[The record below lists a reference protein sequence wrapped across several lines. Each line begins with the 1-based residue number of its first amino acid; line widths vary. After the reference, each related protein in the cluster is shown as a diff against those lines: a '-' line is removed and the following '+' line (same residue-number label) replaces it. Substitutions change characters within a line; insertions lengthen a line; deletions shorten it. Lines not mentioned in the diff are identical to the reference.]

1 MEVKRFVVAAIV
13 MLAPASLSAQVGHL
27 PQESPFRDVP
37 YRQEL
42 TTYSGWY
49 SGAEGSAG
57 VGPQAGPIVGL
68 RYEIRIGG
76 PAFFSVHGGHAFS
89 QRDVIDP
96 LNPPATR
103 HLGTKDVSLLLLDAG
118 ITLNLTGQKSWHAL
132 IPFMRFGVGVAANV
146 GSRTDP
152 GNFTIGTPFALVLGT
167 GVRWAPGGRW
177 QLRFDVSDHLFRLN
191 YPSTY
196 SSTPEGGGAPVLAGK
211 TSEWRHNGVFTLG
224 ASYIISR

>member
-1 MEVKRFVVAAIV
+1 VNRLVIAMTL
-13 MLAPASLSAQVGHL
+13 MLIPGSVGAQVGHL
-27 PQESPFRDVP
+27 PQDSPFRDVP

-76 PAFFSVHGGHAFS
+76 PAFFSVHAGHAFS
-89 QRDVIDP
+89 KRDVIDP
-96 LNPPATR
+96 LNPPETR
-103 HLGTKDVSLLLLDAG
+103 QLGTKDVSLLLLDAG
-118 ITLNLTGQKSWHAL
+118 ITLNLTGQKSWNGL
-132 IPFMRFGVGVAANV
+132 IPFMRFGVGVAANA
-146 GSRTDP
+146 GSRADP

-167 GVRWAPGGRW
+167 GVRWTPGGRW
-177 QLRFDVSDHLFRLN
+177 QLRLDVSDHLFRLN
-191 YPSTY
+191 YPSAY
-196 SSTPEGGGAPVLAGK
+196 GSTPEGGGAPVLADK
-211 TSEWRHNGVFTLG
+211 TSEWKHNGVFTIG

>member
-1 MEVKRFVVAAIV
+1 MKGFAIAAIV
-13 MLAPASLSAQVGHL
+13 MLAPASLNAQVGHL

-89 QRDVIDP
+89 KRDVIDP
-96 LNPPATR
+96 LNPPDTR
-103 HLGTKDVSLLLLDAG
+103 HRGTKDVSLLLLDVG
-118 ITLNLTGQKSWHAL
+118 ITLNLTGQKSWNGL
-132 IPFMRFGVGVAANV
+132 IPFTRFGVGVAANV
-146 GSRTDP
+146 AGRSDP
-152 GNFTIGTPFALVLGT
+152 ANFAIGTPFALVLGT

-177 QLRFDVSDHLFRLN
+177 QLRFDVSDHLFRLS
-191 YPSTY
+191 YPSAY
-196 SSTPEGGGAPVLAGK
+196 GSIPQGGGAPVLEGK
-211 TSEWRHNGVFTLG
+211 SSEWKHNGIFTLG
-224 ASYIISR
+224 ASYIIPR

>member
-1 MEVKRFVVAAIV
+1 MEVNRFAIATIV

-27 PQESPFRDVP
+27 PQDSPFRDVP

-49 SGAEGSAG
+49 NGAEGSAG

-76 PAFFSVHGGHAFS
+76 PAFFSVHAGHAFS
-89 QRDVIDP
+89 KRDVIDP

-118 ITLNLTGQKSWHAL
+118 ITVNLTGQKSWNGL
-132 IPFMRFGVGVAANV
+132 IPFTRFGIGVAANA

-152 GNFTIGTPFALVLGT
+152 AHFTIGTPFALVLGT
-167 GVRWAPGGRW
+167 GVRWTSGGRW
-177 QLRFDVSDHLFRLN
+177 QLRLDASDHLFRLH
-191 YPSTY
+191 YPSAY
-196 SSTPEGGGAPVLAGK
+196 GSIPQGGGDPVLEGK
-211 TSEWRHNGVFTLG
+211 TSEWKHNGVFTLG

>member
-1 MEVKRFVVAAIV
+1 MNRFA
-13 MLAPASLSAQVGHL
+13 LALAFLVPGALGAQVGHL
-27 PQESPFRDVP
+27 PQDSPFRDAP

-49 SGAEGSAG
+49 NGAEGSVG

-76 PAFFSVHGGHAFS
+76 PAYFSVHAGHAFS
-89 QRDVIDP
+89 KRDVIDP

-103 HLGTKDVSLLLLDAG
+103 HLGQKDVSLLLADAG
-118 ITLNLTGQKSWHAL
+118 ITLNLTGQKSWHG
-132 IPFMRFGVGVAANV
+132 IVPFTRFGVGVAANL
-146 GSRTDP
+146 GSRADP
-152 GNFTIGTPFALVLGT
+152 GNFAIGTPFALVAGT
-167 GVRWAPGGRW
+167 GIRWATAGRW
-177 QLRFDVSDHLFRLN
+177 QLRLDVSDHLFRLT

-196 SSTPEGGGAPVLAGK
+196 SSIPQGGGAPVLTNK
-211 TSEWRHNGVFTLG
+211 NSEWKHNGVFTLG

>member
-1 MEVKRFVVAAIV
+1 MNRFAIV
-13 MLAPASLSAQVGHL
+13 AMVLVGPTSLSAQVGHL

-49 SGAEGSAG
+49 NGAEGSAG

-103 HLGTKDVSLLLLDAG
+103 HQGTKDVSLLLLDAG
-118 ITLNLTGQKSWHAL
+118 ITLNLTGQKSWHGL
-132 IPFMRFGVGVAANV
+132 VPFTRFGAGVAANV
-146 GSRTDP
+146 GSRDDP
-152 GNFTIGTPFALVLGT
+152 GNFEIGTPFALVLGT
-167 GVRWAPGGRW
+167 GVRWASGGRW
-177 QLRFDVSDHLFRLN
+177 QLRFDVSDHLFRLT
-191 YPSTY
+191 YPASY
-196 SSTPEGGGAPVLAGK
+196 SSIPQGGGAPVLDK
-211 TSEWRHNGVFTLG
+211 NSEWKHNGVFSVG

>member
-1 MEVKRFVVAAIV
+1 MNKFALAAVASI
-13 MLAPASLSAQVGHL
+13 APAALSAQVGHL

-37 YRQEL
+37 YRQEI

-57 VGPQAGPIVGL
+57 VGPQAGPIAGV

-96 LNPPATR
+96 LNPPETR
-103 HLGTKDVSLLLLDAG
+103 HLGTKDVSLILLDAG
-118 ITLNLTGQKSWHAL
+118 ITLNLTGQKSWHGI
-132 IPFMRFGVGVAANV
+132 IPFTRFGAGVAANV
-146 GSRTDP
+146 GSRRDP

-167 GVRWAPGGRW
+167 GVRWTGGGRW
-177 QLRFDVSDHLFRLN
+177 QLRFDVTDHLFRLN
-191 YPSTY
+191 YPASY
-196 SSTPEGGGAPVLAGK
+196 SAIPQGGGPPVLADK
-211 TSEWRHNGVFTLG
+211 TSEWKHNGVFSVG

>member
-1 MEVKRFVVAAIV
+1 MNKYALAAIASIV
-13 MLAPASLSAQVGHL
+13 PAALTAQVGHL

-37 YRQEL
+37 YRQEI

-57 VGPQAGPIVGL
+57 VGPQAGPIAGV

-76 PAFFSVHGGHAFS
+76 PAFFSVHAGHAFS

-96 LNPPATR
+96 LNPPETR

-118 ITLNLTGQKSWHAL
+118 ITLNLTGQKSWHGV
-132 IPFMRFGVGVAANV
+132 IPFTRFGAGVAANV
-146 GSRTDP
+146 GSRRDP

-167 GVRWAPGGRW
+167 GLRWTGGGRW
-177 QLRFDVSDHLFRLN
+177 HLRFDVTDHLFRLN
-191 YPSTY
+191 YPASY
-196 SSTPEGGGAPVLAGK
+196 SAIPQGGGSPVLPDK
-211 TSEWRHNGVFTLG
+211 TSEWKHNGVFSVG

>member
-1 MEVKRFVVAAIV
+1 VNRFVFAAMV
-13 MLAPASLSAQVGHL
+13 TLVPASVSAQVGHL
-27 PQESPFRDVP
+27 PEESPFRDVP
-37 YRQEL
+37 SAQEL

-49 SGAEGSAG
+49 NGAKGSAG
-57 VGPQAGPIVGL
+57 VGPQAGPIVGM

-103 HLGTKDVSLLLLDAG
+103 HRGTKDVSLLLLDAG
-118 ITLNLTGQKSWHAL
+118 ITLNLTGQRSWKGL
-132 IPFMRFGVGVAANV
+132 IPFTRFGAGVAANV
-146 GSRTDP
+146 GGRGDP
-152 GNFTIGTPFALVLGT
+152 ANFTIGTPFALVLGT

-177 QLRFDVSDHLFRLN
+177 LVRLDVSDHLFRLT
-191 YPSTY
+191 YPATY
-196 SSTPEGGGAPVLAGK
+196 GSIPQGGGAPVLAGK
-211 TSEWRHNGVFTLG
+211 SSEWKHNGIFTLG

>member
-1 MEVKRFVVAAIV
+1 MNRFAIAAFVIVAPV
-13 MLAPASLSAQVGHL
+13 SLSAQVGHL
-27 PQESPFRDVP
+27 PEESPFRDVP
-37 YRQEL
+37 SGQEL

-49 SGAEGSAG
+49 NGAKGSAG

-103 HLGTKDVSLLLLDAG
+103 HRGTKDVSLLLLDAG
-118 ITLNLTGQKSWHAL
+118 ITLNLTGQRSWKGL
-132 IPFMRFGVGVAANV
+132 IPFTRFGAGVAANV
-146 GSRTDP
+146 GGRGDP
-152 GNFTIGTPFALVLGT
+152 ANFTIGTPFALVLGT

-177 QLRFDVSDHLFRLN
+177 LVRLDVSDHLFRLT
-191 YPSTY
+191 YPATY
-196 SSTPEGGGAPVLAGK
+196 GSTPQGGGAPVLAGK
-211 TSEWRHNGVFTLG
+211 SSEWKHNGIFTLG

>member
-1 MEVKRFVVAAIV
+1 VKRFAVAIV
-13 MLAPASLSAQVGHL
+13 ILAPASLTAQVGHL
-27 PQESPFRDVP
+27 PQDSPFRDVP

-49 SGAEGSAG
+49 SGAEGAAG

-89 QRDVIDP
+89 KRDVIDP

-118 ITLNLTGQKSWHAL
+118 ITINLTGQKSWHDL
-132 IPFMRFGVGVAANV
+132 IPFTRFGIGVAANV
-146 GSRTDP
+146 GGRSDP
-152 GNFTIGTPFALVLGT
+152 ANFTIGTPFALVLGT

-177 QLRFDVSDHLFRLN
+177 QFRVDASDHLFRLS
-191 YPSTY
+191 YPSSY
-196 SSTPEGGGAPVLAGK
+196 GSIPQGGGAPVLEGK
-211 TSEWRHNGVFTLG
+211 TSEWKHNGVFTLG

>member
-1 MEVKRFVVAAIV
+1 MNRFV
-13 MLAPASLSAQVGHL
+13 LATLVVLTPATIGAQVGHL
-27 PQESPFRDVP
+27 PQNSPFEDAP

-76 PAFFSVHGGHAFS
+76 PAYFSVNAGHAFS
-89 QRDVIDP
+89 KRDVIDP

-103 HLGTKDVSLLLLDAG
+103 QLGTKDVSLLLLDAG
-118 ITLNLTGQKSWHAL
+118 ITLNLTGQKSWHGL
-132 IPFMRFGVGVAANV
+132 IPFTRFGAGVAANV
-146 GSRTDP
+146 GSRVDP
-152 GNFTIGTPFALVLGT
+152 ANFTIGTPFALVLGT

-177 QLRFDVSDHLFRLN
+177 QFRLDVADHLFRLN
-191 YPSTY
+191 YPATY
-196 SSTPEGGGAPVLAGK
+196 GSVPQGGGDPVLVGK